1 MTTSI
6 EPEIANMGG
15 AAALP
20 RKNGELVFEEPW
32 QGRVFGIA
40 ISLHRE
46 GAYDWEEFRQ
56 RLISQIQASDCKA
69 DENPGYYHSWLAAL
83 EGLVMHRGV
92 VNPDELGQRVKEY
105 KSGIRDKVF

>member
-20 RKNGELVFEEPW
+20 RKNGELVFKEPW
-32 QGRVFGIA
+32 QGRAFGIA

-46 GAYDWEEFRQ
+46 GTYDWEEFRQ
-56 RLISQIQASDCKA
+56 RLILQIQAFDCKA
-69 DENPGYYHSWLAAL
+69 DEDPGYYDHWLAAL
-83 EGLVMHRGV
+83 EGLLADRGV

-105 KSGIRDKVF
+105 KSGIRDEVF